1 MAKWYY
7 AKMYVDTGDYV
18 ACPGEVIEGDFSK
31 EDVERWLKLGA
42 ISECSAP
49 VGVPD
54 DAEPETCV
62 DAEPETGADADTE
75 EAASDEETTEAEDA
89 EEDADTAETEEDE
102 AEPEPPAVIDVMDGI
117 TAAPAPKEEN
127 PKTTRRTR
135 GGKTK

>member
-18 ACPGEVIEGDFSK
+18 ACPGEVIEGDFGK
-31 EDVERWLKLGA
+31 EDVDRWLKLGA
-42 ISECSAP
+42 ICECSPP

-54 DAEPETCV
+54 ESEPETSV
-62 DAEPETGADADTE
+62 DADTE

-89 EEDADTAETEEDE
+89 EEDAEDAEAEEDA
-102 AEPEPPAVIDVMDGI
+102 AEPEPAPAVIDVMDGI
-117 TAAPAPKEEN
+117 TAAPAPKEEA